1 MEGLGLGFLNG
12 AVGEVVNRGG
22 VSCRRCARG
31 RKLQNGAASRGR
43 VIVRASAPQSPVA
56 AGVSETTEVVEE
68 VMELSLENVEKVLDE
83 LRPYLI
89 ADGGNCSVHE
99 IDGATV
105 KLLLEGACGSCV
117 SSAVTM
123 SMGIEKR
130 LKEKIPEIEAVV
142 QVTPE
147 GPELNEENIEGVLNE
162 VRPFL
167 NVAGGTIELTSL
179 TGVGGPQPMVRMKM
193 SGTGSAINSVKMEIT
208 QRLRRNFPS
217 IGQVVIK

>member
-1 MEGLGLGFLNG
+1 MEDLGLGFLSA
-12 AVGEVVNRGG
+12 AVGEVANRGG
-22 VSCRRCARG
+22 VSSRCARG
-31 RKLQNGAASRGR
+31 MEWQNGAVARGR
-43 VIVRASAPQSPVA
+43 VIVRVSPPQSPVA
-56 AGVSETTEVVEE
+56 AGVSENAEVIDE

-142 QVTPE
+142 QVAPE
-147 GPELNEENIEGVLNE
+147 GPELNEENVEGVRIE
-162 VRPFL
+162 DHFVCARRP
-167 NVAGGTIELTSL
+167 
-179 TGVGGPQPMVRMKM
+179 
-193 SGTGSAINSVKMEIT
+193 
-208 QRLRRNFPS
+208 
-217 IGQVVIK
+217 

>member
-1 MEGLGLGFLNG
+1 MEDLGLGFLSA
-12 AVGEVVNRGG
+12 AVGEVANRGG
-22 VSCRRCARG
+22 VSSRCARG
-31 RKLQNGAASRGR
+31 MEWQNGAVARGR
-43 VIVRASAPQSPVA
+43 VIVRVSPPQSPVA
-56 AGVSETTEVVEE
+56 AGVSENAEVIDE

-142 QVTPE
+142 QVAPE
-147 GPELNEENIEGVLNE
+147 GPELNEENVEGVLNE

-167 NVAGGTIELTSL
+167 NVAGGTIELTSV
-179 TGVGGPQPMVRMKM
+179 TGVGGPQPMVRLKM

-217 IGQVVIK
+217 IGQVIIK